1 MEEITLD
8 VFGVQAHVTTP
19 AHDFAEFVCQN
30 YRFFLDGSNRTR
42 DIVVTYSPDAGDRAV
57 EEGHTL
63 YRAGKGIYVG
73 RKKLYWEN
81 VFGFRVLL
89 TLTDAGGF
97 DILAFHHDLLRQ
109 QSLEE
114 RYQNFQRS
122 MRWAI
127 HFPIFVLLRERLGWV
142 LVHASAV
149 ARGNEALVFCG
160 LNKVGKSTLAMHLC
174 QAGGYSF
181 MTDNFLLAG
190 PQWVYGFPEVVRM
203 PPEAMERLGLQF
215 TKPHTIYGKYHI
227 SLDSNS
233 VCLKARPQTCFLVT
247 NGEKLEL
254 VRLNPAHAWRTVE
267 GMHAFLGEFPE
278 SSYLALLPF
287 LGQGSFDD
295 RPNLPM
301 IFHDATWFHLS
312 FPLDWNLESI
322 MEVIEGCI

>member
-1 MEEITLD
+1 
-8 VFGVQAHVTTP
+8 
-19 AHDFAEFVCQN
+19 
-30 YRFFLDGSNRTR
+30 
-42 DIVVTYSPDAGDRAV
+42 
-57 EEGHTL
+57 
-63 YRAGKGIYVG
+63 
-73 RKKLYWEN
+73 
-81 VFGFRVLL
+81 
-89 TLTDAGGF
+89 
-97 DILAFHHDLLRQ
+97 
-109 QSLEE
+109 
-114 RYQNFQRS
+114 
-122 MRWAI
+122 
-127 HFPIFVLLRERLGWV
+127 
-142 LVHASAV
+142 
-149 ARGNEALVFCG
+149 
-160 LNKVGKSTLAMHLC
+160 
-174 QAGGYSF
+174 

-203 PPEAMERLGLQF
+203 TPEAMERLGLQF